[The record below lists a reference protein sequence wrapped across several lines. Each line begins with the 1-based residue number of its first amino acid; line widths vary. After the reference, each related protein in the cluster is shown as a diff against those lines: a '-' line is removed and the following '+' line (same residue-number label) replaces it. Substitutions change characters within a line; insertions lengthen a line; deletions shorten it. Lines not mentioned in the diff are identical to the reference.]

1 MIKNILISEQ
11 NNSENTT
18 THFNPSLS
26 KILQK
31 CYRNDDGTKDNN
43 SLYIP
48 CSTFK
53 IVLVKGQL
61 SAVYIIANFDI
72 LHLSFK

>member
-1 MIKNILISEQ
+1 MYF
-11 NNSENTT
+11 NS
-18 THFNPSLS
+18 PLS

-31 CYRNDDGTKDNN
+31 SYRNDDGTKDNN
-43 SLYIP
+43 FLYIP
-48 CSTFK
+48 CSTFL

-61 SAVYIIANFDI
+61 SAVYIIANIDI